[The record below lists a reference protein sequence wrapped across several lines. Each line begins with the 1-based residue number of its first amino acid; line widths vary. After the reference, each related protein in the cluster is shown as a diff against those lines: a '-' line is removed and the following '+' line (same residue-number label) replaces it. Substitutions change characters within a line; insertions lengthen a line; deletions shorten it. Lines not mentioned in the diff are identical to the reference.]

1 MMIIAVPTAIH
12 YHMNTVW
19 GGYYVYSTLANIM
32 GDLPWSSCDHEFNT
46 PRTLSKKNLIEFK
59 FVQVTR
65 YHSSA
70 PI

>member
-46 PRTLSKKNLIEFK
+46 PRTLSKKTSLNSNLFK
-59 FVQVTR
+59 
-65 YHSSA
+65 
-70 PI
+70 